1 MRALLI
7 LSGMAGLAAVAACHD
22 ADDTPMYNNAV
33 VVVPPADENVV
44 TDEDV
49 GKCGAGSTY
58 DKERGRCTEQ
68 N

>member
-7 LSGMAGLAAVAACHD
+7 LAGISGLAAVAACHD

-49 GKCGAGSTY
+49 GKCEAGSTY
-58 DKERGRCTEQ
+58 DKDANRCLDQ